1 MSNMPTNISNLS
13 YVDPNAEIGEDV
25 TIGPFC
31 YVGPHVT
38 IGNGS
43 VLDNHVTIT
52 GHTTI
57 GERNRFFPTSVI
69 GAEPQDAGYSGAP
82 TRVVIGDD
90 NLFREGSTI
99 HRGAEKEDHC
109 TRIGN
114 RNTFLSNAHVA
125 HNCRVFDDVTLV
137 NGVLLGGHVHV
148 HDRAVVSGNTVVHQ
162 FCTVGT
168 LAFITGASRATVDVP
183 PFMIC
188 TGADDFRIRTVNIVG
203 MQRAGISESSVAV
216 IRRAHRLMY
225 RKNKKLEEVRDIFR
239 EELEG
244 VIPMT
249 LQTLFDHFEGIKGS
263 KAGRGR
269 EEAARNMKFNP
280 EENNQVSTRR
290 AA

>member
-1 MSNMPTNISNLS
+1 MATSISNLS
-13 YVDPNAEIGEDV
+13 HVDPQAEIGEDV

-31 YVGPHVT
+31 FVGPDVK
-38 IGNGS
+38 IGNGT
-43 VLDNHVTIT
+43 VLESHVSIT

-69 GAEPQDAGYSGAP
+69 GSEPQDAGYHGAP
-82 TRVVIGDD
+82 TRLIIGDD
-90 NLFREGSTI
+90 NLFREGCTI

-114 RNTFLSNAHVA
+114 RNTFLCNSHVA
-125 HNCRVFDDVTLV
+125 HNCRIFDDVTLV

-148 HDRAVVSGNTVVHQ
+148 HDRAIVSGNTVVHQ

-168 LAFITGASRATVDVP
+168 LAFVSGGARATIDVP

-188 TGADDFRIRTVNIVG
+188 TGSDDFRVRFVNLVG
-203 MQRAGISESSVAV
+203 MQRAGISESSIAV
-216 IRRAHRLMY
+216 IRKAYRLFY
-225 RKNKKLEEVRDIFR
+225 RKNKKLDEVREIFSQ
-239 EELEG
+239 ELEG
-244 VIPMT
+244 VMPMA
-249 LQTLFDHFEGIKGS
+249 LQTLFNHFEGIQGS

-269 EEAARNMKFNP
+269 EAAARSAKYVP
-280 EENNQVSTRR
+280 EENSQDSTRR

>member
-1 MSNMPTNISNLS
+1 MATSISNLS
-13 YVDPNAEIGEDV
+13 HVDPQAEIGEDV

-31 YVGPHVT
+31 FVGPDVK
-38 IGNGS
+38 IGNGT
-43 VLDNHVTIT
+43 VLDSHVSIT

-69 GAEPQDAGYSGAP
+69 GSEPQDAGYHGAP
-82 TRVVIGDD
+82 TRLIIGDD
-90 NLFREGSTI
+90 NLFREGCTI

-114 RNTFLSNAHVA
+114 RNTFLCNSHVA
-125 HNCRVFDDVTLV
+125 HNCRIFDDVTLV

-148 HDRAVVSGNTVVHQ
+148 HDRAIVSGNTVVHQ

-168 LAFITGASRATVDVP
+168 LAFVSGGARATIDVP

-188 TGADDFRIRTVNIVG
+188 TGSDDFRVRFVNLVG
-203 MQRAGISESSVAV
+203 MQRAGISESSIAV
-216 IRRAHRLMY
+216 IRKAYRLFY
-225 RKNKKLEEVRDIFR
+225 RKNKKLDEVREIFSQ
-239 EELEG
+239 ELEG
-244 VIPMT
+244 VMPMA
-249 LQTLFDHFEGIKGS
+249 LQTLFNHFEGIQGS

-269 EEAARNMKFNP
+269 EAAARSAKYVP
-280 EENNQVSTRR
+280 EENSQDSTRR

>member
-1 MSNMPTNISNLS
+1 MATSISNLS
-13 YVDPNAEIGEDV
+13 YVDPLAEIGEDV

-31 YVGPHVT
+31 FVGPDVK
-38 IGNGS
+38 IGNGT
-43 VLDNHVTIT
+43 VLDSHVSIT

-69 GAEPQDAGYSGAP
+69 GSEPQDAGYHGAP
-82 TRVVIGDD
+82 TRLIIGDD
-90 NLFREGSTI
+90 NLFREGCTI

-114 RNTFLSNAHVA
+114 RNTFLCNSHVA
-125 HNCRVFDDVTLV
+125 HNCRIFDDVTLV

-148 HDRAVVSGNTVVHQ
+148 HDRAIVSGNTVVHQ

-168 LAFITGASRATVDVP
+168 LAFVSGGARATIDVP

-188 TGADDFRIRTVNIVG
+188 TGSDDFRVRFVNLVG
-203 MQRAGISESSVAV
+203 MQRAGISESSIAV
-216 IRRAHRLMY
+216 IRKAYRLFY
-225 RKNKKLEEVRDIFR
+225 RKNKKLDEVREIFSQ
-239 EELEG
+239 ELEG
-244 VIPMT
+244 VMPMA
-249 LQTLFDHFEGIKGS
+249 LQTLFNHFEGIQGS

-269 EEAARNMKFNP
+269 EAAARSAKYVP
-280 EENNQVSTRR
+280 EENSQDSTRR

>member
-1 MSNMPTNISNLS
+1 MATSISNLS
-13 YVDPNAEIGEDV
+13 HVDSQAEIGEDV

-31 YVGPHVT
+31 FVGPDVK
-38 IGNGS
+38 IGNGT
-43 VLDNHVTIT
+43 VLDSHVSIT

-69 GAEPQDAGYSGAP
+69 GSEPQDAGYHGAP
-82 TRVVIGDD
+82 TRLIIGDD
-90 NLFREGSTI
+90 NLFREGCTI

-114 RNTFLSNAHVA
+114 RNTFLCNSHVA
-125 HNCRVFDDVTLV
+125 HNCQIFDDVTLV

-148 HDRAVVSGNTVVHQ
+148 HDRAIVSGNTVVHQ

-168 LAFITGASRATVDVP
+168 LAFVSGGARATIDVP

-188 TGADDFRIRTVNIVG
+188 TGSDDFRVRFVNLVG
-203 MQRAGISESSVAV
+203 MQRAGISESSIAV
-216 IRRAHRLMY
+216 IRKAYRLFY
-225 RKNKKLEEVRDIFR
+225 RKNKKLDEVREIFSQ
-239 EELEG
+239 ELEG
-244 VIPMT
+244 VMPMA
-249 LQTLFDHFEGIKGS
+249 LQTLFNHFEGIQGS

-269 EEAARNMKFNP
+269 EAAARSAKYVP
-280 EENNQVSTRR
+280 EENSQDSTRR

>member
-1 MSNMPTNISNLS
+1 MATSISNLS
-13 YVDPNAEIGEDV
+13 HVDPQAEIGEDV

-31 YVGPHVT
+31 FVGPDVK
-38 IGNGS
+38 IGNGT
-43 VLDNHVTIT
+43 VLDSHVSIT

-69 GAEPQDAGYSGAP
+69 GSEPQDAGYHGAP
-82 TRVVIGDD
+82 TRLVIGDD
-90 NLFREGSTI
+90 NLFREGCTV

-114 RNTFLSNAHVA
+114 RNTFLCNSHVA
-125 HNCRVFDDVTLV
+125 HNCRIFDDVTLV

-148 HDRAVVSGNTVVHQ
+148 HDRAIVSGNTVVHQ

-168 LAFITGASRATVDVP
+168 LAFVSGGARATIDVP

-188 TGADDFRIRTVNIVG
+188 TGADDFRVRFVNLVG
-203 MQRAGISESSVAV
+203 MQRAGISESSIAV
-216 IRRAHRLMY
+216 IRKAYRLFY
-225 RKNKKLEEVRDIFR
+225 RKNKKLDEVREIFSQ
-239 EELEG
+239 ELEG
-244 VIPMT
+244 VMPMA
-249 LQTLFDHFEGIKGS
+249 LQTLFNHFEGIQGS

-269 EEAARNMKFNP
+269 EAAARSAKYVP
-280 EENNQVSTRR
+280 EENSQDSTRR

>member
-1 MSNMPTNISNLS
+1 MATSISNLS
-13 YVDPNAEIGEDV
+13 YVDPQAEIGEDV

-31 YVGPHVT
+31 FVGPDVK
-38 IGNGS
+38 IGNGT
-43 VLDNHVTIT
+43 VLDSHVSIT

-69 GAEPQDAGYSGAP
+69 GSEPQDAGYHGAP
-82 TRVVIGDD
+82 TRLIIGDD
-90 NLFREGSTI
+90 NLFREGCTI

-114 RNTFLSNAHVA
+114 RNTFLCNSHVA
-125 HNCRVFDDVTLV
+125 HNCRIFDDVTLV

-148 HDRAVVSGNTVVHQ
+148 HDRAIVSGNTVVHQ

-168 LAFITGASRATVDVP
+168 LAFVSGGARATIDVP

-188 TGADDFRIRTVNIVG
+188 TGSDDFRVRFVNLVG
-203 MQRAGISESSVAV
+203 MQRAGISESSITV
-216 IRRAHRLMY
+216 IRKAYRLFY
-225 RKNKKLEEVRDIFR
+225 RKNKKLDEVREIFSQ
-239 EELEG
+239 ELEG
-244 VIPMT
+244 VMPMA
-249 LQTLFDHFEGIKGS
+249 LQTLFNHFEGIQGS

-269 EEAARNMKFNP
+269 EAAARSAKYVP
-280 EENNQVSTRR
+280 EENSQDSTRR

>member
-1 MSNMPTNISNLS
+1 MPTNISKLS
-13 YVDPNAEIGEDV
+13 HVDPQAEIGEDV

-31 YVGPHVT
+31 VVGPNVK
-38 IGNGS
+38 IGNGT
-43 VLDNHVTIT
+43 VLDSHVSIT

-69 GAEPQDAGYSGAP
+69 GSEPQDAGYHGAP
-82 TRVVIGDD
+82 TRLIIGDD
-90 NLFREGSTI
+90 NLFREGCTI

-114 RNTFLSNAHVA
+114 RNTFLCNSHVA
-125 HNCRVFDDVTLV
+125 HNCRIFDDVTLV

-148 HDRAVVSGNTVVHQ
+148 HDRAIVSGNTVVHQ

-168 LAFITGASRATVDVP
+168 LAFISGGARATIDVP

-188 TGADDFRIRTVNIVG
+188 TGADDFRVRTVNMIG
-203 MQRAGISESSVAV
+203 MQRAGISDSAVAV
-216 IRRAHRLMY
+216 IRRAYRLFY
-225 RKNKKLEEVRDIFR
+225 RKNKKLEEVREIFSQ
-239 EELEG
+239 ELEG
-244 VIPMT
+244 VMPMA
-249 LQTLFDHFEGIKGS
+249 LQTLFNHFEGIQGS

-269 EEAARNMKFNP
+269 EAAARSAKYVP
-280 EENNQVSTRR
+280 EENNQDSTRR

>member
-1 MSNMPTNISNLS
+1 MATSISNLS
-13 YVDPNAEIGEDV
+13 HVDPQAEIGEDV

-31 YVGPHVT
+31 FVGPDVK
-38 IGNGS
+38 IGNET
-43 VLDNHVTIT
+43 VLDSHVSIT

-69 GAEPQDAGYSGAP
+69 GSEPQDAGYHGAP
-82 TRVVIGDD
+82 TRLIIGDD
-90 NLFREGSTI
+90 NLFREGCTI

-114 RNTFLSNAHVA
+114 RNTFLCNSHVA
-125 HNCRVFDDVTLV
+125 HNCRIFDDVTLV

-148 HDRAVVSGNTVVHQ
+148 HDRAIVSGNTVVHQ

-168 LAFITGASRATVDVP
+168 LAFVSGGARATIDVP

-188 TGADDFRIRTVNIVG
+188 TGSDDFRVRFVNLVG
-203 MQRAGISESSVAV
+203 MQRAGISESSIAV
-216 IRRAHRLMY
+216 IRKAYRLFY
-225 RKNKKLEEVRDIFR
+225 RKNKKLDEVREIFSQ
-239 EELEG
+239 ELEG
-244 VIPMT
+244 VMPMA
-249 LQTLFDHFEGIKGS
+249 LQTLFNHFEGIQGS

-269 EEAARNMKFNP
+269 EAAARSAKYVP
-280 EENNQVSTRR
+280 EENSQDSTRR

>member
-1 MSNMPTNISNLS
+1 MATSISNLS
-13 YVDPNAEIGEDV
+13 YVDPQAEIGEDV

-31 YVGPHVT
+31 FVGPDVK
-38 IGNGS
+38 IGNGT
-43 VLDNHVTIT
+43 VLDSHVSIT

-69 GAEPQDAGYSGAP
+69 GSEPQDAGYHGAP
-82 TRVVIGDD
+82 TRLIIGDD
-90 NLFREGSTI
+90 NLFREGCTI

-114 RNTFLSNAHVA
+114 RNTFLCNSHVA
-125 HNCRVFDDVTLV
+125 HNCRIFDDVTLV

-148 HDRAVVSGNTVVHQ
+148 HDRAIVSGNTVVHQ

-168 LAFITGASRATVDVP
+168 LAFVSGGARATIDVP

-188 TGADDFRIRTVNIVG
+188 TGSDDFRVRFVNLVG
-203 MQRAGISESSVAV
+203 MQRAGISESSIAV
-216 IRRAHRLMY
+216 IRKAYRLFY
-225 RKNKKLEEVRDIFR
+225 RKNKKLDEVREIFSQ
-239 EELEG
+239 ELEG
-244 VIPMT
+244 VMPMA
-249 LQTLFDHFEGIKGS
+249 LQTLFNHFEGIQGS

-269 EEAARNMKFNP
+269 EAAARSAKYVP
-280 EENNQVSTRR
+280 EENSQDSTRR